1 MAYMKLGIAQLAPI
15 WLNKAATTKLIIQ
28 QIEKAAA
35 QGIELLAFSETF
47 LSGYPF
53 WVCRTNAAAF
63 EDQRQQRAYGQFLE
77 EAVETSGPEITA
89 ITQACRDF
97 NVAVYLGI
105 NERGSR
111 AGRGTVWCTLVTIHP
126 QKGILGAHRKLMPT
140 HDERLCWGAGDAQD
154 LRTHEFGP
162 FRVGGLNCWENWI
175 VPARMALY
183 QDGED
188 VHISIW
194 PGNASVTRNLPQLV
208 AHEGRVW
215 SASVCGLLSMSD
227 VPSDFEYHDDLVADG
242 VDVIFSGG
250 SMIISPDQRI
260 VAEVPA
266 GVAGIASYDID
277 MRSIREA
284 RHNFDPAGHYSRP
297 DIFALEVRRNRAG
310 SL

>member
-1 MAYMKLGIAQLAPI
+1 MASMKLGIAQLAPI

-28 QIEKAAA
+28 QIEMAAA

-77 EAVETSGPEITA
+77 EAVEISGPEIEA

-97 NVAVYLGI
+97 KVGVYLGV

-126 QKGILGAHRKLMPT
+126 QKGMLGAHRKLMPT

-154 LRTHEFGP
+154 LRTHEFGA

-227 VPSDFEYHDDLVADG
+227 VPSDFEYYNDLIADG
-242 VDVIFSGG
+242 TDVIFSGG
-250 SMIISPDQRI
+250 SMIISPDQKI
-260 VAEVPA
+260 VAEIAA
-266 GVAGIASYDID
+266 GIAGIASYDID
-277 MRSIREA
+277 MGSIREA

-310 SL
+310 IP